1 MRTFLRACSAL
12 LFVAACFL
20 PSAALAQAGV
30 PDAPATSMPSG
41 IVVDL
46 QTKKVLWAKDP
57 EAQRAPASLTKI
69 LTALTVLE
77 HGNLQDTAV
86 ISKAARNAPGGRMYA
101 EEGWTFTMEDLLWG
115 LMLQSGNDAAIT
127 LAEKVSPDGSQQGFM
142 KLANAKA
149 QALGATSSSF
159 QNPHGIDQPGHLTTA
174 RDLAI
179 ITAAAMENPVFVQM
193 VSSRT
198 HVVPW
203 GDGKPHMFINHNRM
217 LWRAPGAI
225 GVKTGFTRGAG
236 NCLVS
241 AMNRNG
247 STLVA
252 VVLGT
257 PNHYAESMALF
268 DWAFANIDALRANAA
283 SDIRKPVAEGSL
295 QGTGEA
301 MDVTGSSTSGVPK
314 LLLPA
319 AALLGAVT
327 VGIALRQRPV
337 FERP

>member
-1 MRTFLRACSAL
+1 MRTVLRACCAF
-12 LFVAACFL
+12 LFATATFV
-20 PSAALAQAGV
+20 PSAASAQSRV
-30 PDAPATSMPSG
+30 PEPPATTMASG
-41 IVVDL
+41 VVVDL
-46 QTKKVLWAKDP
+46 QTKKVLWAKVA

-77 HGNLQDTAV
+77 HANLQDSAA

-101 EEGWTFTMEDLLWG
+101 EEGWTFTVQDLLWG
-115 LMLQSGNDAAIT
+115 LMLQSGNDAAIS
-127 LAEKVSPDGSQQGFM
+127 LAEKVSPDGSQEGFM

-149 QALGATSSSF
+149 ASLGATSSSF
-159 QNPHGIDQPGHLTTA
+159 QNPHGLDHPGHVTTA

-193 VSSRT
+193 VSSKT

-203 GDGKPHMFINHNRM
+203 GDGKPHMFINHNKM

-225 GVKTGFTRGAG
+225 GVKTGFTKGAG

-257 PNHYAESMALF
+257 PNHYAESISLF
-268 DWAFANIDALRANAA
+268 DWAYANLDALRANAGT
-283 SDIRKPVAEGSL
+283 DIRKPMPSKAFAGEGL
-295 QGTGEA
+295 
-301 MDVTGSSTSGVPK
+301 DVTRSSTSGIPK

-319 AALLGAVT
+319 VALLGAVAA
-327 VGIALRQRPV
+327 GIAFRQRFV